1 MEKMNFIKFLDDFK
15 SKQEVLNNDY
25 LKFIQTVNAEFYGNN
40 YGAPKF
46 VGYCPPLTD
55 QYALW
60 KQNHEI
66 TLSQIEDSRPK
77 IHIDV
82 SINEIGDLLK
92 IVKENPYDEQYQYN
106 IDLKALHNIQEEL
119 ESLENMVGMK
129 NIKVNIMDQLLYFLQ
144 GLHNVGEGDYKHTIL
159 YGPPGTGKT
168 EIAKIM
174 GQMYSKIGI
183 LKNNCFRKV
192 TRGDLIAGYLGQTA
206 IKTKKVI
213 DECSGGVLF
222 IDEVYSL
229 GSQVDDDN
237 YSKECID
244 TLCEALSDR
253 KNELMVI
260 VAGYQKEINERF
272 LQRNSGLSSRFIWK
286 FKMDEYDYNDL
297 FVIFQKKVE
306 KSKWTMDKEE
316 ITNIW
321 FKENEKEFISCGR
334 DIEKLFSYAKVAH
347 GRRLYGS
354 SDIKKYCIT
363 LSDIDRAMITFKENK
378 MKEEEN
384 NLQKHILQTLYC

>member
-1 MEKMNFIKFLDDFK
+1 MEKVNFIKFLDDFK
-15 SKQEVLNNDY
+15 SKQEVLSNDY
-25 LKFIQTVNAEFYGNN
+25 LKFIQTANAEFYGNN
-40 YGAPKF
+40 YAAPKF
-46 VGYCPPLTD
+46 VGYCPPLTE
-55 QYALW
+55 QYELW

-66 TLSQIEDSRPK
+66 SLSHIVDTRPIK
-77 IHIDV
+77 NIDV
-82 SINEIGDLLK
+82 SINDMSDLLK
-92 IVKENPYDEQYQYN
+92 IVKENPYDDAFQYN
-106 IDLKALHNIQEEL
+106 IDLKSLHNIKDDL

-144 GLHNVGEGDYKHTIL
+144 GLHTIGEGDYKHTIL

-174 GQMYSKIGI
+174 GQMYSKIGV

-244 TLCEALSDR
+244 TICEALSDR
-253 KNELMVI
+253 KNDLMVI

-286 FKMDEYDYNDL
+286 FKMDTYDYNDL

-306 KSKWTMDKEE
+306 KSKWKMNNEE
-316 ITNIW
+316 ITTLW
-321 FKENEKEFISCGR
+321 FKKHENEFKSYGR

-347 GRRLYGS
+347 GRRIYGFS
-354 SDIKKYCIT
+354 EMEKYCIT
-363 LSDIDRAMITFKENK
+363 LSDIDRAMVIFKDNK
-378 MKEEEN
+378 MKEDESE
-384 NLQKHILQTLYC
+384 LHKHIIQTLYC